1 MGRNVTTDIFIRE
14 AKERHGDRY
23 DYSKSV
29 YKTAKDKLEI
39 ICRLHGSFYQ
49 PAYEHSKGRN
59 CPECS
64 KVQRGETECFNLN
77 VKDKIFETILAIEKE
92 LT

>member
-14 AKERHGDRY
+14 AKERHGNRY

-39 ICRLHGSFYQ
+39 ICKLHGSFYQ
-49 PAYEHSKGRN
+49 PAYEHSK
-59 CPECS
+59 
-64 KVQRGETECFNLN
+64 GETECFNLN